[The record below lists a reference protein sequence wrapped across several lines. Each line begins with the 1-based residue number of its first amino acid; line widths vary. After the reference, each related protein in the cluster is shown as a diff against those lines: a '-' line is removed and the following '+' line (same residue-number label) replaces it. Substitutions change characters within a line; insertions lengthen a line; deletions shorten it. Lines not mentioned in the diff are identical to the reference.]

1 MSCRR
6 YIATHLPQQRKLK
19 KAQKGDASQ
28 AAMKVNKKLLQQHLT
43 SSTGKAATLRK
54 LTNMQA
60 ELNTSSSGNDFDI
73 LVMCLRWLEG
83 TVQKLLL

>member
-1 MSCRR
+1 M
-6 YIATHLPQQRKLK
+6 PQQRELK
-19 KAQKGDASQ
+19 KAQKGDASH

-54 LTNMQA
+54 LTNMLA
-60 ELNTSSSGNDFDI
+60 ELNISSSGNDFDI
-73 LVMCLRWLEG
+73 LVMCLRWLDS